1 MGRHILRFFEE
12 CQRQNIGDKRNPPWH
27 RPITYLAVG
36 RVLPELMRAG
46 KGRGNNVEVGE
57 HHALWLSQQG
67 VAKSSES
74 V

>member
-1 MGRHILRFFEE
+1 MSPH
-12 CQRQNIGDKRNPPWH
+12 
-27 RPITYLAVG
+27 LAVG
-36 RVLPELMRAG
+36 RVLPELMRAS
-46 KGRGNNVEVGE
+46 KGCGNNVEVGE

>member
-12 CQRQNIGDKRNPPWH
+12 CQRQNIGDGIVQSLMSPH
-27 RPITYLAVG
+27 LAVG
-36 RVLPELMRAG
+36 RVLPELMRAS

-57 HHALWLSQQG
+57 HHALWFSQQG

>member
-1 MGRHILRFFEE
+1 MK
-12 CQRQNIGDKRNPPWH
+12 NVKDKTLEIKKSPLASSPH
-27 RPITYLAVG
+27 LAVG
-36 RVLPELMRAG
+36 RVLPELMRAS
-46 KGRGNNVEVGE
+46 KGCGNNVEVGE

>member
-1 MGRHILRFFEE
+1 MSKTKHWTMS
-12 CQRQNIGDKRNPPWH
+12 PH
-27 RPITYLAVG
+27 LAVG
-36 RVLPELMRAG
+36 RVLPELMRAS